1 MLYMISILF
10 LWSYE
15 YIYIYRHIYIHTP
28 KDTTYSDRNMFLC
41 TICFVDLLVIY
52 LRKMQ
57 KLYVLLQ
64 MNDIAL
70 HKSETTHVG
79 SVCIHYMVLG
89 ESICTHPKKFQLPHK
104 QLRGSRHNF
113 LLIWSTAM
121 WYNCG
126 ISQLRLRD
134 EASAISNL
142 GQVQWI
148 LLPFTS
154 NRNSFGNLF
163 SMRTLNTIENK
174 SSASAINKNQEMC
187 KPKFSDCPACRT
199 WPNTCVEKP
208 SLIYLG
214 NFQ

>member
-1 MLYMISILF
+1 MYHLLCWSTCYLSAEDAKAICPVANERHSTSQIWNNTCGLRVYTLHGFGGIYM
-10 LWSYE
+10 Y
-15 YIYIYRHIYIHTP
+15 T
-28 KDTTYSDRNMFLC
+28 
-41 TICFVDLLVIY
+41 
-52 LRKMQ
+52 
-57 KLYVLLQ
+57 
-64 MNDIAL
+64 
-70 HKSETTHVG
+70 
-79 SVCIHYMVLG
+79 
-89 ESICTHPKKFQLPHK
+89 PKKFQLPHK